1 MVTEHQRAFPSSVG
15 QKVFV
20 QNQRG
25 AGKLAKKWDR
35 TGTVVE
41 DKSHDKYAV
50 KVNGSGRLI
59 ERHLLEMEG
68 RKNHVFKK
76 LSNN

>member
-1 MVTEHQRAFPSSVG
+1 VG
-15 QKVFV
+15 QTVFKP
-20 QNQRG
+20 RG
-25 AGKLAKKWDR
+25 
-35 TGTVVE
+35 VVE

-50 KVNGSGRLI
+50 KVNGSGRLT
-59 ERHLLEMEG
+59 ERHLLEVEG

>member
-1 MVTEHQRAFPSSVG
+1 MVTAHQAAPSSPSG
-15 QKVFV
+15 SEGV
-20 QNQRG
+20 QNQRS
-25 AGKLAKKWDR
+25 AGKLAKRWDR

-41 DKSHDKYAV
+41 DKSHDKYVV
-50 KVNGSGRLI
+50 KVNGSGRLT
-59 ERHLLEMEG
+59 ERHLLEVEG